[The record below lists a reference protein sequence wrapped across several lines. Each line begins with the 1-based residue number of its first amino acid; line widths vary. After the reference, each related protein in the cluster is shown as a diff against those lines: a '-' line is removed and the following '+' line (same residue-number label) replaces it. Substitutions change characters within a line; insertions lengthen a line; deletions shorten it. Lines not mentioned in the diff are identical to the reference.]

1 MDQSDIDAEQLKQ
14 SKEYWS
20 VSDIDDTLFF
30 QKNICKRKMKLL
42 QAYAIADAVLTVTFR
57 IMAFMI

>member
-1 MDQSDIDAEQLKQ
+1 ML
-14 SKEYWS
+14 Y
-20 VSDIDDTLFF
+20 FF

>member
-20 VSDIDDTLFF
+20 VSDIDDALFF
-30 QKNICKRKMKLL
+30 SKNICKRKMKLL
-42 QAYAIADAVLTVTFR
+42 QAYATADAVLTVTFR